1 MGKENAMDK
10 INDVVQDYGP
20 TEYRFSI
27 LVPEENQKKMEASV
41 QEDRKKVQKCILE
54 ELHKGRLYAWTIL
67 YSLPKAQK
75 NGWKRQNGVK
85 R

>member
-1 MGKENAMDK
+1 MDK

-54 ELHKGRLYAWTIL
+54 ELHKGKLYA
-67 YSLPKAQK
+67 
-75 NGWKRQNGVK
+75 
-85 R
+85 